1 MRFAVVQFGGS
12 NCDRD
17 VCHVLT
23 DVCGVDTDL
32 VWYKDGLSRSYDAV
46 VLPGGFSYG
55 DYLRPG
61 AIAARTPIMAD
72 VIRHAKTGGL
82 VLGIC
87 NGAQIASE
95 AGLVP
100 GVFTLNAY
108 PKFISR
114 HVHLRVE
121 NTTSPFTTLYRKDEV
136 IRIPIA
142 HAEGRYVA
150 PPLEIARLN
159 REKRVAFRFCGE
171 DGNVGPE
178 SNPNGSMESITGIL
192 SEGGNVLAMMPHPE
206 RSSEAVLGSEDGVK
220 IFNSMVAYI
229 EEYGRRS
236 PAQQENWA

>member
-108 PKFISR
+108 PKF
-114 HVHLRVE
+114 
-121 NTTSPFTTLYRKDEV
+121 
-136 IRIPIA
+136 
-142 HAEGRYVA
+142 
-150 PPLEIARLN
+150 
-159 REKRVAFRFCGE
+159 
-171 DGNVGPE
+171 
-178 SNPNGSMESITGIL
+178 
-192 SEGGNVLAMMPHPE
+192 
-206 RSSEAVLGSEDGVK
+206 
-220 IFNSMVAYI
+220 
-229 EEYGRRS
+229 
-236 PAQQENWA
+236 